1 MDPFPPEG
9 PHVQERQTIDSIG
22 VIEIDYR
29 HLEQASSQRQMVM
42 QRLKRGDYDSR

>member
-9 PHVQERQTIDSIG
+9 PHVLERQTIDSIG
-22 VIEIDYR
+22 VNEIDYR
-29 HLEQASSQRQMVM
+29 HLEQVSSQRQIVM